1 MTLPL
6 QTLRAFVAATFL
18 ASLAACPMSGSGG
31 ACQIDSDC
39 SGSEVCARDEMCA
52 ASSTVRQV
60 TASWTIRGA
69 TANVTSCSPHP
80 DLYIQFIGSDSG
92 DTLGFSPVPCMT
104 GQFTVD
110 KLPDRFRQVE
120 LGVEGGVRDLKTLS
134 ADGTATLD
142 LRL

>member
-60 TASWTIRGA
+60 TASWTIR
-69 TANVTSCSPHP
+69 P
-80 DLYIQFIGSDSG
+80 
-92 DTLGFSPVPCMT
+92 MT